1 MPLPNSSQSPTLCLA
16 MIVRDEESNLREWLS
31 EATKHVEEIVAVDTG
46 SKDGTVALLESAGAK
61 VLHQEWADDFSYHRN
76 YGLDHATADW
86 ILILDADERL
96 KRVHWFT
103 LSSLLK
109 NEDVVAY
116 SFTVKNYHSTR
127 DLSNYDTMKSY
138 RLFRNHH
145 DIKYTGSVHN
155 QLAPGIQKA
164 CRRTG
169 MITQHSY
176 ITIEH
181 YGYALSGKA
190 KEAKHER
197 IYRMV
202 AKQLQ
207 DNPEDEYYLF
217 HHLSI
222 CLAME
227 KFAEARKAAALLEID
242 RLRPELRVQAYY
254 KAAQVEMH
262 FNMYQNARGYIR
274 HALLIAPDAAFLHY
288 LLSNILYQ
296 MQRYSA
302 GLRSAYRAL
311 DYAKVK
317 SNATTLIHLPL
328 DECFCNVGLGYLL
341 SMNFQQADEYFQQAL
356 NHNPDNSLAQ
366 KYREWILEKMAQSEL
381 DGTPKKGS
389 TKSTAITYPS

>member
-1 MPLPNSSQSPTLCLA
+1 MPLSNSSQAHTLCLA
-16 MIVRDEESNLREWLS
+16 MIVRDEENNLREWLP
-31 EATKHVEEIVAVDTG
+31 EAANHVHEIVAVDTG
-46 SKDGTVALLESAGAK
+46 SKDGTVAFLKSVGAK
-61 VLHQEWADDFSYHRN
+61 VYHQEWAEDFSLHRN
-76 YGLDHATADW
+76 YGLSNATADW
-86 ILILDADERL
+86 VLILDADERL

-109 NEDVVAY
+109 NEDVMAY

-145 DIKYTGSVHN
+145 DIKYTGAVHN

-164 CRRTG
+164 CRHTG

-190 KEAKHER
+190 KEKKHER
-197 IYRMV
+197 IYKMV
-202 AKQLQ
+202 KKQLEEK
-207 DNPEDEYYLF
+207 PEDEYYLF
-217 HHLSI
+217 HKLSI
-222 CLAME
+222 CLAMG
-227 KFAEARKAAALLEID
+227 KFSEARKAAAELEID
-242 RLRPELRVQAYY
+242 RLRPELRIQAYY

-262 FNMYQNARGYIR
+262 FNMYQHARAYIR
-274 HALLIAPDAAFLHY
+274 HALLIAPDASFLHY

-311 DYAKVK
+311 DYARIK

-328 DECFCNVGLGYLL
+328 DECLCNVGLGYLL
-341 SMNFQQADEYFQQAL
+341 SMNYEQADEYFKQAL
-356 NHNPDNSLAQ
+356 AHNSENVLSP
-366 KYREWILEKMAQSEL
+366 KYREWIRDKVEPSEL
-381 DGTPKKGS
+381 TTQNKQPSD
-389 TKSTAITYPS
+389 STAITYPS

>member
-1 MPLPNSSQSPTLCLA
+1 
-16 MIVRDEESNLREWLS
+16 MILRDEESNLREWLE
-31 EATKHVEEIVAVDTG
+31 EAAKHVHEIVAVDTG
-46 SKDGTVALLESAGAK
+46 SKDGTVDYLKSVGAK
-61 VLHQEWADDFSYHRN
+61 VFHQEWANDFSLHRN
-76 YGLDHATADW
+76 FGLSHSSSDW

-109 NEDVVAY
+109 NEDVMAY
-116 SFTVKNYHSTR
+116 SFTIKNYHSTR

-145 DIKYTGSVHN
+145 DIKYSGAVHN

-164 CRRTG
+164 CRQTG

-181 YGYALSGKA
+181 YGYALTGRA
-190 KEAKHER
+190 KEAKHQR
-197 IYRMV
+197 IYKMV
-202 AKQLQ
+202 TSQLKE
-207 DNPEDEYYLF
+207 DPEDEYYLF
-217 HHLSI
+217 HLLNI
-222 CLAME
+222 CLAMG
-227 KFAEARKAAALLEID
+227 KFSEARKAAAKLEID

-262 FNMYQNARGYIR
+262 FNMYQNARGFIR

-311 DYAKVK
+311 DYARIK

-328 DECFCNVGLGYLL
+328 DECLCNVGLGYLL
-341 SMNFQQADEYFQQAL
+341 SMSYLQADEYFEKAL
-356 NHNPDNSLAQ
+356 KHNPDNTLSQ
-366 KYREWILEKMAQSEL
+366 KYRDWIREKIEPSEL
-381 DGTPKKGS
+381 ASQKKPSSGS
-389 TKSTAITYPS
+389 TMITYPS

>member
-1 MPLPNSSQSPTLCLA
+1 
-16 MIVRDEESNLREWLS
+16 MIVRNEESNLREWLE
-31 EATKHVEEIVAVDTG
+31 EAAKHVDEIVAVDTG
-46 SKDGTVALLESAGAK
+46 STDGTVDYLKSVGAK
-61 VLHQEWADDFSYHRN
+61 VLHQEWANDFSLHRN
-76 YGLDHATADW
+76 FGLSHATAEW

-109 NEDVVAY
+109 NEDVMAY
-116 SFTVKNYHSTR
+116 SFTIKNYHSTR

-145 DIKYTGSVHN
+145 DIQYSGAVHN

-181 YGYALSGKA
+181 YGYALTGKA
-190 KEAKHER
+190 KDKKHER
-197 IYRMV
+197 IYKMV
-202 AKQLQ
+202 TRQLK
-207 DNPEDEYYLF
+207 DDPEDEYYLF
-217 HHLSI
+217 HMLSI
-222 CLAME
+222 CLAMG
-227 KFAEARKAAALLEID
+227 KFSEARQAAAKLDID
-242 RLRPELRVQAYY
+242 KLRPELRIQAYY
-254 KAAQVEMH
+254 KTAQVEMH
-262 FNMYQNARGYIR
+262 YNMYQNARAYIR

-311 DYAKVK
+311 DYAKIK

-328 DECFCNVGLGYLL
+328 DECLCNVGLGYLL
-341 SMNFQQADEYFQQAL
+341 SMSYEQADEYFQKAL
-356 NHNPDNSLAQ
+356 DHNPENPLPQ
-366 KYREWILEKMAQSEL
+366 KYRDWIREKVEPSEL
-381 DGTPKKGS
+381 VPQKKQPSGS
-389 TKSTAITYPS
+389 TIVTYPS

>member
-1 MPLPNSSQSPTLCLA
+1 
-16 MIVRDEESNLREWLS
+16 MIVRDEENNLREWLK
-31 EATKHVEEIVAVDTG
+31 EAAKHVHEIVAVDTG
-46 SKDGTVALLESAGAK
+46 SKDGTVDLLKSVGAR
-61 VLHQEWADDFSYHRN
+61 VFHQEWAEDFSLHRN
-76 YGLDHATADW
+76 FGLRNATADW

-109 NEDVVAY
+109 NEDVMAY
-116 SFTVKNYHSTR
+116 SFTVKNYHSVR

-145 DIKYTGSVHN
+145 DIGYTGAVHN

-164 CRRTG
+164 CRHTG

-181 YGYALSGKA
+181 FGYALTGKA
-190 KEAKHER
+190 KEDKHER
-197 IYRMV
+197 IYKMV
-202 AKQLQ
+202 TRQLQ
-207 DNPEDEYYLF
+207 EDPEDEYYVF
-217 HHLSI
+217 HLLNI
-222 CLAME
+222 CLAMG
-227 KFAEARKAAALLEID
+227 KYTEARKAAAKLEID

-262 FNMYQNARGYIR
+262 FNMYQNARAYIR
-274 HALLIAPDAAFLHY
+274 HALLLAPDAAFLHY

-311 DYAKVK
+311 DYAKIK
-317 SNATTLIHLPL
+317 KQRNDSNSSPL
-328 DECFCNVGLGYLL
+328 
-341 SMNFQQADEYFQQAL
+341 
-356 NHNPDNSLAQ
+356 
-366 KYREWILEKMAQSEL
+366 R
-381 DGTPKKGS
+381 
-389 TKSTAITYPS
+389 

>member
-1 MPLPNSSQSPTLCLA
+1 MPLNNSSKTPTLCLA
-16 MIVRDEESNLREWLS
+16 MIVRDEESNLREWLE
-31 EATKHVEEIVAVDTG
+31 EAANHVQEIVAVDTG
-46 SKDGTVALLESAGAK
+46 STDGTVALLESVGAK
-61 VLHQEWADDFSYHRN
+61 VVHQKWANDFSLHRN
-76 YGLDHATADW
+76 FGLSHATSDW

-103 LSSLLK
+103 LSSILK
-109 NEDVVAY
+109 NEDVMAY

-127 DLSNYDTMKSY
+127 DLSNYDTMRSY

-145 DIKYTGSVHN
+145 DIQYTGSVHN

-181 YGYALSGKA
+181 FGYALTGKA
-190 KEAKHER
+190 KKAKHER
-197 IYRMV
+197 IYAMV
-202 AKQLQ
+202 TKQLAQ
-207 DNPEDEYYLF
+207 DPEDEYYLF
-217 HHLSI
+217 HQLNI

-227 KFAEARKAAALLEID
+227 KFSEARKAAALLEID

-262 FNMYQNARGYIR
+262 YNMYQNARAYIR

-288 LLSNILYQ
+288 LLSNVLYQ
-296 MQRYSA
+296 MHRYSA

-311 DYAKVK
+311 DYAKIK

-328 DECFCNVGLGYLL
+328 DECMCNVGLGYLL
-341 SMNFQQADEYFQQAL
+341 SMNYQQADEYFEQAL
-356 NHNPDNSLAQ
+356 KHNPENTLAQ
-366 KYREWILEKMAQSEL
+366 KYRDWILEKVEPSDLVKPE
-381 DGTPKKGS
+381 KKSSG
-389 TKSTAITYPS
+389 STAITYPS

>member
-1 MPLPNSSQSPTLCLA
+1 MPFSNSSNASSLCLA
-16 MIVRDEESNLREWLS
+16 MIVRDEESNLSEWLL
-31 EATKHVEEIVAVDTG
+31 EAARHVEEIVVVDTG
-46 SKDGTVALLESAGAK
+46 SKDGTVDLLKTVGAK
-61 VLHQEWADDFSYHRN
+61 VLHQQWADDFSYHRN
-76 YGLDHATADW
+76 FGIQHATTDW

-103 LSSLLK
+103 LSSLLN
-109 NEDVVAY
+109 NEDVMAY

-127 DLSNYDTMKSY
+127 DLSNYDTMKSF

-145 DIKYTGSVHN
+145 DIKYSGSVHN
-155 QLAPGIQKA
+155 QLVPGIQTA

-181 YGYALSGKA
+181 FGYALEGKA

-202 AKQLQ
+202 TKQLEK
-207 DNPEDEYYLF
+207 DPRDEYYLF
-217 HHLSI
+217 HHLNI
-222 CLAME
+222 CLAMG
-227 KFAEARKAAALLEID
+227 KFAEARNAAALLDID

-262 FNMYQNARGYIR
+262 FNMYQNARAYIR
-274 HALLIAPDAAFLHY
+274 HALLLAPDAAFLHY

-317 SNATTLIHLPL
+317 TNATTLIHLPL
-328 DECFCNVGLGYLL
+328 DECLCNVGLGYLL
-341 SMNFQQADEYFQQAL
+341 STNYQQADDYFKQAL
-356 NHNPDNSLAQ
+356 DHNPENNLAQ
-366 KYREWILEKMAQSEL
+366 KYRDWISEKVESADLKSQ
-381 DGTPKKGS
+381 G
-389 TKSTAITYPS
+389 KSTTSSSVITYPS